1 MRLICSAFVVIS
13 FASSFQAFAQL
24 GSSDDYL
31 TWSLKEAET
40 IGRSTRKSAN
50 SSASAPAI
58 RVMSTDRATFYQI
71 RATLFTPE
79 VLRASARFHQINN
92 RLTNDQTRTL
102 IAEAEASGD
111 LVAMI
116 EIDPAEG
123 SGVVP
128 LDWRVF
134 LEKDGYVIGFEG
146 AVAGIKSPE
155 LRRSPLFQGVFKRD
169 YEYDVFWVRFPL
181 LNENKKL
188 IFDESA
194 SSMILTVGIYK
205 SEARV
210 SWPITPALRAR
221 IRSLSK

>member
-1 MRLICSAFVVIS
+1 MKFNFSFVAAIV
-13 FASSFQAFAQL
+13 FASSIHVFAQA
-24 GSSDDYL
+24 GSSEDFL
-31 TWSLKEAET
+31 AWSLKEAET
-40 IGRSTRKSAN
+40 IGKATRKSAN
-50 SSASAPAI
+50 SNASAPAI

-79 VLRASARFHQINN
+79 ALRASARFHQINN
-92 RLTNDQTRTL
+92 RLTNDQIRTL
-102 IAEAEASGD
+102 VAEAEVSGD

-134 LEKDGYVIGFEG
+134 LERDGYVIGSEG
-146 AVAGIKSPE
+146 AVPGIKSPE
-155 LRRSPLFQGVFKRD
+155 LRRSPIFQGVFKRD

-181 LNENKKL
+181 LNEKKKPV
-188 IFDESA
+188 FDESA

-221 IRSLSK
+221 IRGLAN